1 MQTLTPPA
9 TDPTARAAEIARE
22 QLLAQLAAGNLT
34 AFEQLMRTHNRR
46 LFRVARS
53 ILHSDGDAEDAV
65 QEAYLRAFV
74 ALKSYQGTA
83 QLSTWLTRIVIGN
96 AGLRPRHLLQLSRG
110 IDTGVRRSKRR
121 HHAALKKGASR
132 PLPTAWKSGRDEKVM
147 SAQFA
152 RKQGLQAQANRPQRS
167 LPGLQ

>member
-83 QLSTWLTRIVIGN
+83 QLSTWLTYVIGN
-96 AGLRPRHLLQLSRG
+96 AGQRLRHLVQLLRRIYTSA
-110 IDTGVRRSKRR
+110 RRSKRPPPCR
-121 HHAALKKGASR
+121 VEKR
-132 PLPTAWKSGRDEKVM
+132 RQPTIADSPEIGTR
-147 SAQFA
+147 
-152 RKQGLQAQANRPQRS
+152 
-167 LPGLQ
+167 